1 MKTKQQL
8 NNFTNQPTTNTKR
21 SNTMATVTI
30 TWKAFSNNERPITSA
45 NVFIPSEINVWNELG
60 LCELLYEV
68 TNLQDEI
75 YDFTG
80 NKTKLFIWNLLQ
92 PLLPANR
99 THTSLSIGDEIT
111 INENTYRC
119 ADVGWKQ
126 LATISKTVIDE
137 NGKPKWVTYTTE
149 LENVNG

>member
-1 MKTKQQL
+1 M
-8 NNFTNQPTTNTKR
+8 TT
-21 SNTMATVTI
+21 AIEI
-30 TWKAFSNNERPITSA
+30 TWKAFQHNEIGNKQGVTSA
-45 NVFIPSEINVWNELG
+45 TIEIPDEINVWNNNG
-60 LCELLYEV
+60 WCELLYEV

-75 YDFTG
+75 YDFTR
-80 NKTKLFIWNLLQ
+80 NETKLFVWNLLQ